1 MIRIDLQIV
10 PYYHFSKRNEQKY
23 GNLFND
29 KELHDRHKRGD
40 DLVRYIA
47 KRLIQTI
54 LLVFLVSVVT
64 YFLVEMIPGDRVYL
78 TYGEGITREQYAEY
92 YVKLGLDKP
101 VIMRYLSWLG
111 NALKGDFGRST
122 QYKQPVTNLVMMK
135 LPITVYLSII
145 SGLISMPLGIWL
157 GVKCAT
163 HQGKWQ
169 DSLFTSLANVIG
181 CLPSFWLAMVLMLEF
196 SLRHHWFPSFGF
208 TWFTV
213 DVGDHFRKLAMPL
226 VCLVIGEVA
235 GICRQTRSSVLECI
249 RQDYVRTARAK
260 GVPERVVIRVHV
272 MKNAMIPII
281 TLIGSRLAGLIGGSL
296 FVETVFSIPGMG
308 VLLQTAI
315 TTKDIPILIAIV
327 CLTALVSGVAYILTD
342 IAYMVC
348 DPRIVLTGEKGR

>member
-1 MIRIDLQIV
+1 MLQIRD
-10 PYYHFSKRNEQKY
+10 SERQK
-23 GNLFND
+23 GTRP
-29 KELHDRHKRGD
+29 KELHQSKRGES
-40 DLVRYIA
+40 LVRYIG
-47 KRLIQTI
+47 KRLVQTI
-54 LLVFLVSVVT
+54 ILVFLVSAVT

-78 TYGEGITREQYAEY
+78 TYGEGISREDYDFY
-92 YVKLGLDKP
+92 YHRMGLGQP
-101 VIMRYLSWLG
+101 VVVRYFHWLG
-111 NALKGDFGRST
+111 DALRGDFGTST
-122 QYKQPVTNLVMMK
+122 QYKQPVLDLVLLK
-135 LPITVYLSII
+135 LPITVYLSIL

-157 GVKCAT
+157 GVTCAT

-169 DSLFTSLANVIG
+169 DSLLTSLANVIG
-181 CLPSFWLAMVLMLEF
+181 CLPSFWIAMVLMLEF
-196 SLRHHWFPSFGF
+196 SLKRHWFPSFGF

-213 DVGDHFRKLAMPL
+213 NAADHFRKLAMPL
-226 VCLVIGEVA
+226 ICLVIGEVA

-260 GVPERVVIRVHV
+260 GVPEKTVIRVHV

-327 CLTALVSGVAYILTD
+327 CLTAMVSGVAYILTD
-342 IAYMVC
+342 IAYMIC
-348 DPRIVLTGEKGR
+348 DPRIVLTDGKGR